1 VRLCL
6 EWCERNE
13 HPVELTRA
21 QIQQYAAELI
31 AAGKEAS
38 TVRLR
43 LAALRQFA
51 RWLVSEGELPE
62 DQLLGIK
69 PPKIPTKP
77 VNGLSDEQLRAVL
90 KACKGSSFGI
100 ARRGGRAADGR
111 NRPAGSRDCVIK
123 RG

>member
-13 HPVELTRA
+13 HPVELTRV
-21 QIQQYAAELI
+21 QIQQYAAELIAANKAELI

-69 PPKIPTKP
+69 PPKTPTKP

-90 KACKGSSFGI
+90 KACKGSSF
-100 ARRGGRAADGR
+100 
-111 NRPAGSRDCVIK
+111 RDCVIK